1 MIPPIKQFSF
11 VNHGLDRRTFLKGV
25 GATGA
30 LILTANW
37 SWAQQAEEKKYG
49 GDAMPGG
56 TKDNPKVFIA
66 IHEDGTVEITCA
78 RSEMGQGIKTSLALV
93 VADELEADWARC
105 SVTQAPGDQATYGN
119 QNTDGSRSMRHWF
132 QPMRRCGATAR
143 AMLEQAAAE
152 VWKVP
157 FAEVVAANHVV
168 SHAKSG
174 RSMGFGNL
182 AGRMDSMAV
191 PDRSL
196 VKLKDEKNFRYIEK
210 DQRLSID
217 GMDIVS
223 GQATYGADVRFD
235 DMLYAVIARPP
246 CFGSKA
252 ESWDDSET
260 LKVKGVLKVMA
271 VKGYDAPA
279 AFNTLGGVAVV
290 AENTWAAIKGREA
303 LSVQWGSSANDI
315 YESGEYRQSLED
327 ASLKPGKLIREKGDV
342 SAAFENASKKFEA
355 TYYAPHIAHASMEP
369 PVAIAIL
376 KDDFLE
382 AWAPVQE
389 PQRARSVMA
398 AHVGMSEDKT
408 RFNLTLLGG
417 AFGRK
422 AFVDFVCE
430 AAELAVA
437 FPGSAVRVQWTRE
450 DDLRHDYNHT
460 VSAEHLEGSLD
471 ESGNTTGWL
480 HRSVAPTIMSI
491 FADTDEQAS
500 FETNMGHNNIP
511 FDVANLRIENA
522 AAAAHCR
529 IGWFRSV
536 SNVPRAFAVQSFV
549 NELAVTAGQDHLE
562 FYLGLLGSDRQI
574 NPDEISDDWNH
585 GESPD
590 LYPVDTG
597 RLAKVIRKA
606 AQEAGWGKKLPQG
619 RGLGLAVHYSFVSYV
634 AIVLEVEVGS
644 GGNLVIHNATMAVD
658 CGTAI
663 NPDRVRAQMES
674 SCVMGIGLATTGEI
688 SYKDGV
694 VIQSNF
700 HDYEIPRMPL
710 APKSIAVHLVDPGK
724 EVELGGVGEPG
735 LPPIAPALCNAIY
748 AASGK
753 RIRQLPIRDQLAW
766 VTT

>member
-1 MIPPIKQFSF
+1 MIPPIKHFSF
-11 VNHGLDRRTFLKGV
+11 VNQGLDRRTFLKGV

-37 SWAQQAEEKKYG
+37 SWAQQDEEKKYG
-49 GDAMPGG
+49 GDGMPGG
-56 TKDNPKVFIA
+56 TKENPKVFIA
-66 IHEDGTVEITCA
+66 IHKDGSVEITCA

-93 VADELEADWARC
+93 VADELEADWGRC
-105 SVTQAPGDQATYGN
+105 SVIQAPGDQATYGN

-152 VWKVP
+152 HWKVSVS
-157 FAEVVAANHVV
+157 EVVAANHVV
-168 SHAKSG
+168 SHAATN
-174 RSMGFGNL
+174 RSLGFGEL
-182 AGRMDSMAV
+182 AGQMASMAV
-191 PDRSL
+191 PDSSL
-196 VKLKDEKNFRYIEK
+196 VKLKEEKDFRYIQKEQK
-210 DQRLSID
+210 LSID

-223 GQATYGADVRFD
+223 GQATYGADVHFD
-235 DMLYAVIARPP
+235 DMLYAAVARPP

-252 ESWDDSET
+252 ESWDDSEA

-271 VKGYDAPA
+271 VRGYDAPA
-279 AFNTLGGVAVV
+279 AFNPLGGVAVV
-290 AENTWAAIKGREA
+290 AENTWAAIKGRDA
-303 LSVQWGSSANDI
+303 LKVKWSSSPHAV
-315 YESGEYRQSLED
+315 YESVAFRKSIEE
-327 ASLKPGKLIREKGDV
+327 ASRKPGKLIREKGDV
-342 SAAFENASKKFEA
+342 NAAFNNASKKLDA
-355 TYYAPHIAHASMEP
+355 TYYAPHLAHAPMEP

-382 AWAPVQE
+382 AWAPVQD
-389 PQRARSVMA
+389 PQSARSVMA

-422 AFVDFVCE
+422 AFSDFVCE

-437 FPGSAVRVQWTRE
+437 FPGRAVRVQWTRE

-460 VSAEHLEGSLD
+460 VSAEHLEASLD
-471 ESGNTTGWL
+471 EAGNTTGWL

-491 FADTDEQAS
+491 FAPTDEQAS
-500 FETNMGHNNIP
+500 FEVNMGHNNIP
-511 FDVANLRIENA
+511 FDVANLRIENSA
-522 AAAAHCR
+522 ATAHCR

-549 NELAVTAGQDHLE
+549 HELAETAGQDHLE
-562 FYLGLLGSDRQI
+562 FYLGLLGDERQI
-574 NPDEISDDWNH
+574 NPNSILDDWNH

-597 RLAKVIRKA
+597 RLANVIKKA

-619 RGLGLAVHYSFVSYV
+619 RGMGLAVHYSFVSYV
-634 AIVLEVEVGS
+634 AVVLEVEVDS
-644 GGNLVIHNATMAVD
+644 EGNLVIHNATMAVD

-694 VIQSNF
+694 VMQSNF

-710 APKSIAVHLVDPGK
+710 APKSISVHLVVPGK
-724 EVELGGVGEPG
+724 DVELGGVGEPG

-748 AASGK
+748 AATGK
-753 RIRQLPIRDQLAW
+753 RIRQLPIKGQLG
-766 VTT
+766 